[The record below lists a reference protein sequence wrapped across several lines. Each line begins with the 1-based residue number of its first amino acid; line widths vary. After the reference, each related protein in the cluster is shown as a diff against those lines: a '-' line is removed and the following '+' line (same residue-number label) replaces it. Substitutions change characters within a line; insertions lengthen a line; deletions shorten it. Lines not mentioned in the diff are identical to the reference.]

1 MERKMV
7 DFIKEQYPPGT
18 RIRLN
23 SMDDPYA
30 PILPGTEG
38 EVDFVDDAGQLHMKW
53 DNGRSLALIPGED
66 SFTVLPPKL
75 TTLKLYM
82 PLTADLYERNE
93 YGEFDDSSTLLEGRE
108 LRGYQDQIT
117 AALVKNR
124 MPEEAERGIMHW
136 YHKPDSINA
145 KVYRSP
151 PCSVH
156 ACSFLKGK
164 SADIQKRTRR
174 ADFMKI
180 AIGMIVRDILSAH
193 PLTDFL
199 DNAEEH
205 GHALDRVII
214 VYSHQADPG
223 AVEELRSRTNL
234 SLIKLQSNE
243 RAHLIMKEI
252 GVRHSSIH
260 QLLYCPLIDAHGLI
274 PYGFNRNQALME
286 AMFTGTDYLLFVD
299 SDVRPEVLRKTPDGA
314 VQSEEIDFI
323 GAHLHGLSLGAD
335 VTSSDYSGYN
345 ILPPASFDGM
355 KDLLWGLHKES
366 MADFWQNSEAHR
378 GLVIQEDQ
386 NAEPQPTTKVLGG
399 NLGIRMSALTTLP
412 PFFSPYYFY
421 NRTPLLARGED
432 TLMGMAASQSH
443 IRCLDIQTP
452 IFHDTYG
459 DYPKVPDLRN
469 DSRVRDRLYY
479 ACTGWVGRN
488 VFFRWK
494 TGHTPSE
501 FTQRNRQLAAG
512 AKALARYTNDRRFLY
527 LPDIQSAAE
536 SWLPDMIG
544 QYQKSKEAWNELT
557 ERWFGR

>member
-1 MERKMV
+1 M
-7 DFIKEQYPPGT
+7 I
-18 RIRLN
+18 
-23 SMDDPYA
+23 
-30 PILPGTEG
+30 
-38 EVDFVDDAGQLHMKW
+38 
-53 DNGRSLALIPGED
+53 
-66 SFTVLPPKL
+66 
-75 TTLKLYM
+75 
-82 PLTADLYERNE
+82 
-93 YGEFDDSSTLLEGRE
+93 
-108 LRGYQDQIT
+108 
-117 AALVKNR
+117 
-124 MPEEAERGIMHW
+124 
-136 YHKPDSINA
+136 
-145 KVYRSP
+145 
-151 PCSVH
+151 
-156 ACSFLKGK
+156 
-164 SADIQKRTRR
+164 
-174 ADFMKI
+174 I
-180 AIGMIVRDILSAH
+180 AIGMIVRDLLSAH

-199 DNAEEH
+199 DNAEKY
-205 GHALDRVII
+205 GHALDRMIV
-214 VYSHQADPG
+214 VYSHQADSK

-260 QLLYCPLIDAHGLI
+260 QLLYCPLIDAHGLL

-286 AMFTGTDYLLFVD
+286 AMFTGTDYLIFVD

-355 KDLLWGLHKES
+355 KDLLWGLHKET
-366 MADFWQNSEAHR
+366 MTDFWQNSEAHR
-378 GLVIQEDQ
+378 GLVIQEAQ

-432 TLMGMAASQSH
+432 TLVGMAASQSH

-479 ACTGWVGRN
+479 ACTGWIGRN

-512 AKALARYTNDRRFLY
+512 AKALSRYTNDRRFLY
-527 LPDIQSAAE
+527 LSLIH
-536 SWLPDMIG
+536 I
-544 QYQKSKEAWNELT
+544 
-557 ERWFGR
+557 

>member
-1 MERKMV
+1 MR
-7 DFIKEQYPPGT
+7 
-18 RIRLN
+18 
-23 SMDDPYA
+23 
-30 PILPGTEG
+30 
-38 EVDFVDDAGQLHMKW
+38 
-53 DNGRSLALIPGED
+53 
-66 SFTVLPPKL
+66 
-75 TTLKLYM
+75 
-82 PLTADLYERNE
+82 
-93 YGEFDDSSTLLEGRE
+93 
-108 LRGYQDQIT
+108 
-117 AALVKNR
+117 
-124 MPEEAERGIMHW
+124 
-136 YHKPDSINA
+136 
-145 KVYRSP
+145 
-151 PCSVH
+151 
-156 ACSFLKGK
+156 
-164 SADIQKRTRR
+164 
-174 ADFMKI
+174 I

-199 DNAEEH
+199 DNAEKH

-286 AMFTGTDYLLFVD
+286 AMFTGTDYLIFVD

-412 PFFSPYYFY
+412 PFFSPY
-421 NRTPLLARGED
+421 
-432 TLMGMAASQSH
+432 
-443 IRCLDIQTP
+443 C
-452 IFHDTYG
+452 
-459 DYPKVPDLRN
+459 
-469 DSRVRDRLYY
+469 
-479 ACTGWVGRN
+479 
-488 VFFRWK
+488 FF
-494 TGHTPSE
+494 
-501 FTQRNRQLAAG
+501 AV
-512 AKALARYTNDRRFLY
+512 
-527 LPDIQSAAE
+527 
-536 SWLPDMIG
+536 
-544 QYQKSKEAWNELT
+544 
-557 ERWFGR
+557 

>member
-1 MERKMV
+1 
-7 DFIKEQYPPGT
+7 
-18 RIRLN
+18 
-23 SMDDPYA
+23 
-30 PILPGTEG
+30 
-38 EVDFVDDAGQLHMKW
+38 
-53 DNGRSLALIPGED
+53 
-66 SFTVLPPKL
+66 
-75 TTLKLYM
+75 
-82 PLTADLYERNE
+82 
-93 YGEFDDSSTLLEGRE
+93 
-108 LRGYQDQIT
+108 
-117 AALVKNR
+117 
-124 MPEEAERGIMHW
+124 
-136 YHKPDSINA
+136 
-145 KVYRSP
+145 
-151 PCSVH
+151 
-156 ACSFLKGK
+156 
-164 SADIQKRTRR
+164 
-174 ADFMKI
+174 MKI
-180 AIGMIVRDILSAH
+180 AIGMIVRDLLFAH

-199 DNAEEH
+199 DNAEKY

-214 VYSHQADPG
+214 VYSHQADSK

-286 AMFTGTDYLLFVD
+286 AMFTGTDYLIFVD

-355 KDLLWGLHKES
+355 KDLLCGLHKET
-366 MADFWQNSEAHR
+366 MTDFWQNSEAHR
-378 GLVIQEDQ
+378 GLVIQEAQ

-412 PFFSPYYFY
+412 LFFSPYYFY

-479 ACTGWVGRN
+479 ACTGWIGRN

>member
-1 MERKMV
+1 M
-7 DFIKEQYPPGT
+7 I
-18 RIRLN
+18 
-23 SMDDPYA
+23 
-30 PILPGTEG
+30 
-38 EVDFVDDAGQLHMKW
+38 
-53 DNGRSLALIPGED
+53 
-66 SFTVLPPKL
+66 
-75 TTLKLYM
+75 
-82 PLTADLYERNE
+82 
-93 YGEFDDSSTLLEGRE
+93 
-108 LRGYQDQIT
+108 
-117 AALVKNR
+117 
-124 MPEEAERGIMHW
+124 
-136 YHKPDSINA
+136 
-145 KVYRSP
+145 
-151 PCSVH
+151 
-156 ACSFLKGK
+156 
-164 SADIQKRTRR
+164 
-174 ADFMKI
+174 I

-199 DNAEEH
+199 DNAEKY
-205 GHALDRVII
+205 GHALDRMIV

-243 RAHLIMKEI
+243 RARLIMKEI

-286 AMFTGTDYLLFVD
+286 AMFTGTDYLIFVD
-299 SDVRPEVLRKTPDGA
+299 SDVQASVLRRTPDGTVRA
-314 VQSEEIDFI
+314 EEIDFI

-335 VTSSDYSGYN
+335 ITSSDYSGYN

-479 ACTGWVGRN
+479 ACTGWIGRN